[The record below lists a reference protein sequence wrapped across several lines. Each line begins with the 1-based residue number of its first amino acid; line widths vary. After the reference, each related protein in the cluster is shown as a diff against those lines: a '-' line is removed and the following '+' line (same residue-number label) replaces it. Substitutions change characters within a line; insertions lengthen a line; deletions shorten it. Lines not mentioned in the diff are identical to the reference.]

1 MSPRNP
7 LVLFLKYLSYLQ
19 IALASLLIVCLL
31 LTMAALGMYAI
42 LRIER
47 VPYEFHVFGSF
58 VLHGVLVVTCTY
70 AIFQLVAPL
79 RVLKT
84 GNRLE
89 HNWAFW
95 FAFGWLL
102 TILTFTCFG
111 IHDTVKRSERFERVV
126 DASLILLKVTGIFDW
141 VGSFSA
147 LMFGIMFK
155 IASVKYDLY

>member
-1 MSPRNP
+1 MSPRSP

-42 LRIER
+42 VCVEQ
-47 VPYEFHVFGSF
+47 VPNQFHVFASF
-58 VLHGVLVVTCTY
+58 VLYSVLVVTCAY

-95 FAFGWLL
+95 FAFSWFL
-102 TILTFTCFG
+102 TIVTFTCLG
-111 IHDTVKRSERFERVV
+111 VHDTVKRSERFERVI
-126 DASLILLKVTGIFDW
+126 DASLTLLKVAGIFDW
-141 VGSFSA
+141 AGSIFA
-147 LMFGIMFK
+147 LMFSIVFK
-155 IASVKYDLY
+155 TASVKYNLY